1 MHSIYTFRKGYDDY
15 ILFIVFDPWKRYK
28 RAIVFDHS
36 LLDIMWIGTY
46 DDWTPA
52 EQRDWDRDMEENER
66 LYEERQK
73 QEQVAVKE
81 EKKEL
86 SKEPVKEEQPESTK
100 EVKETKTW
108 MDWAFEDPLYKA
120 TFTRLGDTHAYSVNL
135 IPQTPVHSDVAR
147 NLVFEVVNPLYQG
160 LDAILKKEKPISTIK
175 IHVSSREHVYVY
187 YTCYCT
193 PDTWSYTVMDEI
205 LEGLNEQLSMKQN
218 LNRGLLIQLS
228 FIKKMK

>member
-1 MHSIYTFRKGYDDY
+1 
-15 ILFIVFDPWKRYK
+15 
-28 RAIVFDHS
+28 
-36 LLDIMWIGTY
+36 MWIGGY

-73 QEQVAVKE
+73 ERELKEKGEQTVSQDVTD
-81 EKKEL
+81 
-86 SKEPVKEEQPESTK
+86 VK
-100 EVKETKTW
+100 EVKETKSW

-120 TFTRLGDTHAYSVNL
+120 TFTRLANTHAYSANL
-135 IPQTPVHSDVAR
+135 IPQKPMHSAVAR
-147 NLVFEVVNPLYQG
+147 NLIFEVVNPLYQG
-160 LDAILKKEKPISTIK
+160 LNAILSQHKDNSTIK
-175 IHVSSREHVYVY
+175 IHVSSREHIYVY

-205 LEGLNEQLSMKQN
+205 LEGLNEQLSMKQD

-228 FIKKMK
+228 FIKKL